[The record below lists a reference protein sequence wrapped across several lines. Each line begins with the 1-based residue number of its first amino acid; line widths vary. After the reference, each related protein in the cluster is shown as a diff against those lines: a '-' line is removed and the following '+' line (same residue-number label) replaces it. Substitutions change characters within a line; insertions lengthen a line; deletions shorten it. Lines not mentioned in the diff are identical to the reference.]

1 MAARGG
7 TNPVTAGPVTAGP
20 VTAGPVT
27 AGPVTAGPVTA
38 GPVASSP
45 VTPGPVTAGSVTAG
59 SVASGP
65 IISATDLRVSYSGR
79 EVLHGLTFDVRRG
92 ETLVIIGGS
101 GSGKSTMLRT
111 LVGLEKPSSGQV
123 RIAGVDIAKARDR
136 EMDAIRKRIGLAF
149 QGGALI
155 GSLSVGANIALPL
168 LEHTTLEPS
177 TIEVMVR
184 IKLEQVGLSGFEN
197 YSPSQLSG
205 GMKKRAAFARAMA
218 LDPEILFFDEPSAGL
233 DPITA
238 AGIDDLILNLKKAYS
253 LSMVVVTHEL
263 ASAFLIADRIILIDH
278 GNILAIGAAEEVRN
292 SRQPRVRQFLD
303 RVADSTQDDK
313 VDLRMF
319 TEGIGRD

>member
-1 MAARGG
+1 MAAPAAPA
-7 TNPVTAGPVTAGP
+7 PV
-20 VTAGPVT
+20 
-27 AGPVTAGPVTA
+27 
-38 GPVASSP
+38 
-45 VTPGPVTAGSVTAG
+45 
-59 SVASGP
+59 
-65 IISATDLRVSYSGR
+65 ISARDLRVQYGDR
-79 EVLHGLTFDVRRG
+79 EVLHGLTFEIVHG
-92 ETLVIIGGS
+92 ETMVVIGGS
-101 GSGKSTMLRT
+101 GSGKSTLLRT

-123 RIAGVDIAKARDR
+123 RIAGVDITKAGAR

-168 LEHTTLEPS
+168 LEHTALEPS

-197 YSPSQLSG
+197 YNPSQLSG

-263 ASAFLIADRIILIDH
+263 ASAFLIADRIVLIDRGH
-278 GNILAIGAAEEVRN
+278 ILPMGRGG
-292 SRQPRVRQFLD
+292 
-303 RVADSTQDDK
+303 
-313 VDLRMF
+313 
-319 TEGIGRD
+319 EG